1 MTSRDALAAIID
13 HTLLMPTASAGEVE
27 ALVTEAV
34 DLGVGAVCVS
44 PSRARLVTDLLIGAG
59 EARPAV
65 ASVVGFPSGAHV
77 VAIKAAEASVAVA
90 AGASEVDV
98 VADLAAVAGGDL
110 EALAVETEAIRAAIG
125 PGIVLKVI
133 LESAA
138 ILALGDRGSGLLTG
152 ACRTVADAGAD
163 LVKTST
169 GFHPAGGATTEA
181 VALMAAAVAGRG
193 SGSVGVKA
201 SGGIRSAAD
210 ALAMVDAGAT
220 RIGASASRA
229 ILEDP
234 VFA

>member
-27 ALVTEAV
+27 SLVTEAV

>member
-1 MTSRDALAAIID
+1 M
-13 HTLLMPTASAGEVE
+13 
-27 ALVTEAV
+27 
-34 DLGVGAVCVS
+34 
-44 PSRARLVTDLLIGAG
+44 
-59 EARPAV
+59 
-65 ASVVGFPSGAHV
+65 

>member
-1 MTSRDALAAIID
+1 M
-13 HTLLMPTASAGEVE
+13 
-27 ALVTEAV
+27 
-34 DLGVGAVCVS
+34 
-44 PSRARLVTDLLIGAG
+44 TDLLIGAG

-65 ASVVGFPSGAHV
+65 APVVGFPSGAHV